1 MDLTSIVDQ
10 FVAALLEF
18 IQTFVTDLVN
28 QLLSGLF

>member
-1 MDLTSIVDQ
+1 MDLSNIVEQ